1 MTGLS
6 VTLPY
11 GDSEFYGYLYPVFT
25 GVGMD
30 ADYVGWLEK
39 FVYAEG
45 YNDYYDYE
53 SWYEDD
59 WEGWDDYEDDWD
71 WIDWLFFEDDDY
83 WEDDSWDEWGS
94 DQSWAEFGN
103 GRSDCM
109 RKQIA
114 C

>member
-1 MTGLS
+1 MKTTG
-6 VTLPY
+6 
-11 GDSEFYGYLYPVFT
+11 
-25 GVGMD
+25 
-30 ADYVGWLEK
+30 
-39 FVYAEG
+39 
-45 YNDYYDYE
+45 
-53 SWYEDD
+53 
-59 WEGWDDYEDDWD
+59 
-71 WIDWLFFEDDDY
+71 IDRLAVFEDDDY

>member
-59 WEGWDDYEDDWD
+59 WEGWDDYEDDWN
-71 WIDWLFFEDDDY
+71 WIDWLIFE
-83 WEDDSWDEWGS
+83 E
-94 DQSWAEFGN
+94 ANRVGN
-103 GRSDCM
+103 REMGPARRRYCT
-109 RKQIA
+109 RRHRRRW
-114 C
+114 

>member
-1 MTGLS
+1 M
-6 VTLPY
+6 VRMLPVSL
-11 GDSEFYGYLYPVFT
+11 GGTEV
-25 GVGMD
+25 
-30 ADYVGWLEK
+30 
-39 FVYAEG
+39 
-45 YNDYYDYE
+45 
-53 SWYEDD
+53 
-59 WEGWDDYEDDWD
+59 WDDYEDDWD